1 MNMQVFD
8 RATMQPIGALENAKT
23 AGYSLGVNS
32 LWTASFSLPA
42 KDPKNAL
49 CAMFNYIE
57 IFDGDERIDL
67 FRIIGIDH
75 ERSDEVIKTYTC
87 EHVLATLLNDVLFQ
101 YHQFGGT
108 GINTAEV
115 LNYVLGYQSTENW
128 VLGTCEFAR
137 QFEYNWENENLL
149 AALFAVPNCF
159 DSDYLWTWDTT
170 VYPWTLNLVAPDA
183 EIKSEIRYA
192 KNLLGITKTQDATP
206 MANRIYALGY
216 GEGVN
221 QLNFASI
228 NGGVPYVED
237 AASIALY
244 GLIPT
249 ILVDSRFEVAENLK
263 AYAEQILAQSK
274 DPYISYEI
282 SAVDL
287 HRLTGDEFSRFKPG
301 EIIRVVDT
309 EDNITVTTM
318 IVTVEKDDFLGDPG
332 AVTVT
337 LANKSQDIAGSI
349 SDLQNR
355 AKINE
360 NYAQGATNVMPQVF
374 TDNAD
379 PTHPA
384 IFKVFIPS
392 GTVRINT
399 MTLSLDFEPFRSY
412 STGAASGG
420 GATKTT
426 SVKSSDNDTTDSE
439 PLNIDTG
446 SALNWQSGSNGH
458 DHGIADNTRLAVVDA
473 NLNIVGFDTFVK
485 SGQHYHDF
493 TQPGHTHGFTI
504 PSHSHTVNIDAHTH
518 NLVFGIYE
526 GNTASMAAIEVDGN
540 VISPLESYDD
550 IDLIPYLAKDDA
562 GKITRGTW
570 HTIKITPNQMSRI
583 VGSLFTQI
591 FVNSRG
597 GGDY

>member
-8 RATMQPIGALENAKT
+8 RATMQPLGALENAKT
-23 AGYSLGVNS
+23 AGYSLGINS

-49 CAMFNYIE
+49 CSMFNYIE
-57 IFDGDERIDL
+57 IHDGDERIDL

-108 GINTAEV
+108 GINTADV
-115 LNYVLGYQSTENW
+115 LDYILGYQTTDNW

-170 VYPWTLNLVAPDA
+170 VYPWVLNLVSPGTD
-183 EIKSEIRYA
+183 IKSEIRYA
-192 KNLLGITKTQDATP
+192 KNLIGIKKTQDATP
-206 MANRIYALGY
+206 TANRIYALGY

-221 QLNFASI
+221 QLTISSI
-228 NGGVPYVED
+228 NSGVPYVED
-237 AASIALY
+237 AGSIALY

-263 AYAEQILAQSK
+263 AFAEQILAQSK
-274 DPYISYEI
+274 EPYTSYEI
-282 SAVDL
+282 SAIDL
-287 HRLTGDEFSRFKPG
+287 HRLTGDTFSQFRPG
-301 EIIRVVDT
+301 EFIRVVDT

-318 IVTVEKDDFLGDPG
+318 IVTVEKGDFLGDPG

-337 LANKSQDIAGSI
+337 LANKTQDIAGSI

-374 TDNAD
+374 ADNAD
-379 PTHPA
+379 LTHPA
-384 IFKVFIPS
+384 IFKVYIPP

-399 MTLSLDFEPFRSY
+399 MRLTLDFEPFRSY

-420 GATKTT
+420 GSEKTT
-426 SVKSSDNDTTDSE
+426 STKSSANETTDSE
-439 PLNIDTG
+439 TLDIDTDT
-446 SALNWQSGSNGH
+446 ALSWSSGSNGH
-458 DHGIADNTRLAVVDA
+458 DHGIADNTRLAVVDSS
-473 NLNIVGFDTFVK
+473 LNIVGSDTFVK
-485 SGQHYHDF
+485 SGQHYHSF
-493 TQPGHTHGFTI
+493 TLSGHSHDFTI
-504 PSHSHTVNIDAHTH
+504 PSHNHTVSIDAHTH

-526 GNTASMAAIEVDGN
+526 GTTATSAAVKVDGN
-540 VISPLESYDD
+540 TISGLSGYDD
-550 IDLIPYLAKDDA
+550 INLIPYLSKDDN

-570 HTIKITPNQMSRI
+570 HTIEITPNQMSRI